1 MSKTGQSHTSL
12 LYKIVW
18 LFGCYFA
25 SYFSNK
31 CCYRFG
37 NLVRVKR
44 GGQQKSQNERPSNT
58 KKTYLSIICFPRA
71 PNGFNPAGSLI
82 TVCPCGCGK
91 EDHSGENSSS
101 GCSSLPSPP
110 STCNYNL
117 PDSPELSPVKPHY
130 GFYATP
136 SDCSTGSSPSLFL
149 DDTPL
154 DMSKTSPMYGVKE
167 ENDRDK
173 FSCLYLLVDA
183 AVNQLEEIAA
193 KKRRLNH

>member
-1 MSKTGQSHTSL
+1 MVLFTFRGQS
-12 LYKIVW
+12 
-18 LFGCYFA
+18 
-25 SYFSNK
+25 
-31 CCYRFG
+31 
-37 NLVRVKR
+37 
-44 GGQQKSQNERPSNT
+44 
-58 KKTYLSIICFPRA
+58 
-71 PNGFNPAGSLI
+71 GFNPAGSLI

-91 EDHSGENSSS
+91 EDHSGDNSSS

-110 STCNYNL
+110 STFNL

-130 GFYATP
+130 GFYTNQ
-136 SDCSTGSSPSLFL
+136 SDISSGSSPSLFL

-154 DMSKTSPMYGVKE
+154 DMSKTSAMYSVRE

-193 KKRRLNH
+193 KKRRLNNH

>member
-1 MSKTGQSHTSL
+1 MGSDGKKWDESITMYRGDMESADDDQRDDESDDSEEISSNEDLRTPISWAQS
-12 LYKIVW
+12 
-18 LFGCYFA
+18 
-25 SYFSNK
+25 
-31 CCYRFG
+31 
-37 NLVRVKR
+37 
-44 GGQQKSQNERPSNT
+44 
-58 KKTYLSIICFPRA
+58 
-71 PNGFNPAGSLI
+71 GFNPAGSLI

-110 STCNYNL
+110 ATCNFTL
-117 PDSPELSPVKPHY
+117 PESPELSPVKHLGFSSSSSRCHY
-130 GFYATP
+130 NNQ
-136 SDCSTGSSPSLFL
+136 SDCSSVSSTFL
-149 DDTPL
+149 DDSPL
-154 DMSKTSPMYGVKE
+154 DMSKTSPMFGMTAKEE